1 MAQTLKLAGG
11 AEVKIRSPLGA
22 FLLAIVTLGIYYWV
36 WYYKINR
43 ELRDF
48 GIDVRPGIALLAIT
62 LGGILIVPPFVSIW
76 RTFKRIKEAQKQ
88 AGLEEHVNHV
98 LGFILFLIAV
108 ILLPVEIPY
117 AQSHLNRLW
126 RAVAGEDEKRG
137 LGMRG
142 EAPA

>member
-1 MAQTLKLAGG
+1 MAQVLTLPEGTS
-11 AEVKIRSPLGA
+11 VKIRSPLGA

-48 GIDVRPGIALLAIT
+48 GIKVDPTGAVLAVS
-62 LGGILIVPPFVSIW
+62 LGGILIIPPFVSMW
-76 RTFKRIKEAQKQ
+76 RTFKRIRMAQEK
-88 AGLEEHVNHV
+88 AGMDEHVNHV
-98 LGFILFLIAV
+98 LGFVLFLIAA
-108 ILLPVEIPY
+108 IFLPVEIPY

-126 RAVAGEDEKRG
+126 RTVAGEGEKQA